1 MTGQPFSAPADVLII
16 GSGPAGWTAAIYA
29 ARANLRTVV
38 FTGSG
43 RNGLPG
49 GQLMMTTEVENFPGF
64 DEGVIGPDLME
75 RMKRQALRFGVV
87 TIEADVTRV
96 EFSQRPFVVIAATS
110 DGEEQY
116 AGRSVIVA
124 TGASP
129 LWLGLPSEAR
139 LRGRGVSSCA
149 TCDGF
154 FFRGEAVG
162 VVGGGDSALEEALY
176 LARHA
181 SAVTVIHRR
190 DQLRASKIMQDRA
203 RAHPAIQWA
212 LNKEV
217 VEILGDRRVEGV
229 RLRDTKTGE
238 ESVLP
243 LQGLFVAI
251 GHRPNTELFRG
262 QLELDGD
269 GYLITH
275 RHTQTSIPGVFA
287 AGDVAD
293 RRYRQAITAAA
304 TGAMAA
310 LDAEEFLTGERW
322 TDWGDGQS
330 LATQET
336 STYTPLAVIDSA
348 AAPAV
353 PEPIMTSPQRPRVVM
368 YTTSWCPD
376 CHAAKRYL
384 GRLGIAYEEIN
395 IEETPGAAMLVEQ
408 WSGGYRTVPTF
419 DINGTIIVDF
429 NRDAL
434 DRALQSHRAAS
445 QVDQSD

>member
-1 MTGQPFSAPADVLII
+1 MTGTLFSTPDDVLII

-29 ARANLRTVV
+29 ARANLRTVL

-43 RNGLPG
+43 RSGLPG

-64 DEGVIGPDLME
+64 DEGILGPELME
-75 RMKRQALRFGVV
+75 RMKRQALRFGVIAV
-87 TIEADVTRV
+87 EGDVTQV
-96 EFSQRPFVVIAATS
+96 ELTQRPFIVVAAS
-110 DGEEQY
+110 NEGETPY

-162 VVGGGDSALEEALY
+162 VVGGGDSAMEEALY

-181 SAVTVIHRR
+181 STVTVIHRR
-190 DQLRASKIMQDRA
+190 NQLRASKIMQDRA
-203 RAHPAIQWA
+203 RAHPAIHWA

-217 VEILGDRRVEGV
+217 VEILGDQRVEGV
-229 RLRDTKTGE
+229 RLRDTQTGE
-238 ESVLP
+238 TSVLP
-243 LQGLFVAI
+243 LQGLFIAI
-251 GHRPNTELFRG
+251 GHRPNTALFQG
-262 QLELDGD
+262 QLELDAD
-269 GYLITH
+269 GYVVTYD
-275 RHTQTSIPGVFA
+275 HTQTSIPGVFA

-304 TGAMAA
+304 AGAMAA

-322 TDWGDGQS
+322 TDWSDEQTMS
-330 LATQET
+330 SRET
-336 STYTPLAVIDSA
+336 STYTPLAIIDRAIGTA
-348 AAPAV
+348 AHESLAA
-353 PEPIMTSPQRPRVVM
+353 SPRHPRVVM

-384 GRLGIAYEEIN
+384 GRLGVAYEEIN
-395 IEETPGAAMLVEQ
+395 IEETPGAAALVEQ

-419 DINGTIIVDF
+419 DINGTIVVDF

-434 DRALQSHRAAS
+434 DRALQAHRAVP
-445 QVDQSD
+445 QPEPGD